1 MEVRCE
7 SLVRLLLP
15 GALLLAVQ
23 AQAQTVDF
31 DTPGD
36 LPTKFDI
43 VPGTN
48 GSTYSQLSSG
58 GITGGAVDVLA
69 TGDITDSVVFKSST
83 PSPGEST
90 IGTAL
95 FFRYDA
101 NLRNSTAYGF
111 PLILG
116 FSRTAINGVEAG
128 VYLQTYNDT
137 TNRMLPVIFGGQ
149 SETHAGPT
157 GTLISGHWYRLQVN
171 LQPLSGT
178 GRAVVSMSLV
188 DYGPSG
194 QQPQIYYPAFSKEVP
209 VFGGNNPAALFPA
222 FRSFKSGGAD
232 LLDNFAVFTGGTLPS
247 SSRLANISTRGR
259 VGNADDT
266 LIGGVIVQGDTTEQ
280 VIVRAIGPSLL
291 QFGVPGAVS
300 DPVLKLFDAS
310 GTEIAHN
317 DNWRT
322 DQEQQIID
330 THLAPTN
337 DLESA
342 IIISLAP
349 GNYTAVVT
357 GANGAAGVGLVE
369 VYDLQ

>member
-7 SLVRLLLP
+7 SLVRLLFP
-15 GALLLAVQ
+15 GALLIAIQ
-23 AQAQTVDF
+23 AHAQTVNF
-31 DTPGD
+31 DSPGD
-36 LPTKFDI
+36 LVTQFDV
-43 VPGTN
+43 VPGNN
-48 GSTYSQLSSG
+48 GSTYSQLSTG

-69 TGDITDSVVFKSST
+69 TGDTTDSVVFKAST

-101 NLRNSTAYGF
+101 TLRNSTAYGF
-111 PLILG
+111 PLVLG

-137 TNRMLPVIFGGQ
+137 TNRVLPVIFGGQ

-178 GRAVVSMSLV
+178 GRVVVSMSLV

-194 QQPQIYYPAFSKEVP
+194 QQPQIYFPTFSNEVP
-209 VFGGNNPAALFPA
+209 AFGGNNATALFPA

-232 LLDNFAVFTGGTLPS
+232 LLDNFSVFTGGTLPS

-266 LIGGVIVQGDTTEQ
+266 LIGGLIVQGDTTEQ
-280 VIVRAIGPSLL
+280 VLVRAVGPSLF

-300 DPVLKLFDAS
+300 DPFLKLFDAS
-310 GTEIAHN
+310 GTEIAQN
-317 DNWRT
+317 DNWRST
-322 DQEQQIID
+322 QEQEIIN

-337 DLESA
+337 DLEAA
-342 IIISLAP
+342 IVIFLAP

-357 GANGAAGVGLVE
+357 GANGATGVGLVE